1 MREVLNCCSRGALST
16 DPLVPS
22 KVLVREVL
30 SSDHYRDCSETISFQ
45 ALTEVPSRSI
55 EKCICIINSLFPI
68 NHKFNYLKRIKGGT
82 ILIGT
87 EENCDKSKIDAII
100 LQLGQH
106 EILTDTIAVQ
116 TIQVPAYP
124 VLTTKQ
130 YQQAN
135 GIWPI
140 RVITPL
146 VDAEAGV
153 DEVTLKQFCTK
164 FDSLLRRTQQ
174 PGLIG
179 ACLME
184 SPDGSIA
191 ATGAHSNGD
200 LLDFKHCVFDAC
212 DQVGKV
218 SDYLATDFRVYCLG
232 EPCIMCS
239 MALLHSRVAE
249 VVYLANEE
257 KSQKGFLGLGTTVS
271 IHCEK
276 KLNHKFRV
284 FKLIANS

>member
-1 MREVLNCCSRGALST
+1 MREVLKCCSRGALST

-30 SSDHYRDCSETISFQ
+30 SSDHYRNCSETISFQ
-45 ALTEVPSRSI
+45 ALMEVPTRSI
-55 EKCICIINSLFPI
+55 EICIRIINSVSPI

-82 ILIGT
+82 ILIGP
-87 EENCDKSKIDAII
+87 EENCDKSKIDAIF

-106 EILTDTIAVQ
+106 DLLTETIAVQ

-130 YQQAN
+130 YQEAN
-135 GIWPI
+135 GIWPM
-140 RVITPL
+140 RVTTPL

-153 DEVTLKQFCTK
+153 DEVTLKEFCAK
-164 FDSLLRRTQQ
+164 FDSLLRRTQK
-174 PGLIG
+174 PGVMG

-191 ATGAHSNGD
+191 ATGVHSKGD
-200 LLDFKHCVFDAC
+200 LLECKHCVFDAC
-212 DQVGKV
+212 YQVGKV
-218 SDYLATDFRVYCLG
+218 SEYLATDFRVYCIG

-249 VVYLANEE
+249 VVYLASEE
-257 KSQKGFLGLGTTVS
+257 QSQRGFLGLGTTVS

-284 FKLIANS
+284 FKLIENS